1 MEFLSHGCFL
11 GVQWRLFITWLF
23 CVVGSMK
30 IDNHMDVLQLVQW
43 RLFVTWLFCSGFN
56 GGCLSR
62 GCSIV
67 GSMEVVCHVVVL

>member
-30 IDNHMDVLQLVQW
+30 IVYHMVLL
-43 RLFVTWLFCSGFN
+43 CSGFN

-62 GCSIV
+62 SCLVV
-67 GSMEVVCHVVVL
+67 GSMEFVYYVVIL